1 MSAPTQDPTGS
12 LALELERLRGTLGIG
27 FSDIKGTL
35 ALLVQRSD
43 QTDRAMGDLRDHA
56 TVLEQRLDR
65 LERWMWMAI
74 GAGTGLGTAGGW
86 LAGVYGH

>member
-1 MSAPTQDPTGS
+1 MSAPTDPTGS

-27 FSDIKGTL
+27 ISDIKGTL

-43 QTDRAMGDLRDHA
+43 QTDRAMGEHRDQLQQ
-56 TVLEQRLDR
+56 LERRTDR